1 MEIIK
6 KDTNTEF
13 DVIYSDGE
21 RLHVT
26 EGVLWSVENNMITFH
41 NGTSRLNVLF
51 AAIEDAIG
59 VVDHIGFIE
68 PLADYLFSPP
78 DSVGCKKLLAA
89 ITCDKAAVFRLGQMD
104 MQQSIADM
112 LTNLADG
119 TQGVVCSTLIDAA
132 ERVRKL
138 SLCEKVED
146 AQNVQDT

>member
-21 RLHVT
+21 RLHVA
-26 EGVLWSVENNMITFH
+26 EGVLWSVEDDMITFH

-59 VVDHIGFIE
+59 LVNHIGFIE

-78 DSVGCKKLLAA
+78 DSEGCKKFLAA
-89 ITCDKAAVFRLGQMD
+89 IAGDKTAVFRLGQMD
-104 MQQSIADM
+104 MRESIADM
-112 LTNLADG
+112 LEDLADG
-119 TQGVVCSTLIDAA
+119 TQGDVCATLIDAA
-132 ERVRKL
+132 QRVRNFL
-138 SLCEKVED
+138 LCD
-146 AQNVQDT
+146 AVKEEVCEAD

>member
-21 RLHVT
+21 RRHVK
-26 EGVLWSVENNMITFH
+26 EGVLWSVEDNMITFH

-59 VVDHIGFIE
+59 VVNHIGFVE

-78 DSVGCKKLLAA
+78 DTEGCKKFLAA
-89 ITCDKAAVFRLGQMD
+89 IAGGKTAVFRLGQMD
-104 MQQSIADM
+104 MREAVAQM
-112 LTNLADG
+112 LEDLADG
-119 TQGVVCSTLIDAA
+119 TQGVVCATLVDAA
-132 ERVRKL
+132 QRVRQL
-138 SLCEKVED
+138 NLCEEAGHED
-146 AQNVQDT
+146 S